1 MTMPNANPRLVA
13 LPASGLRVVQHRM
26 RPTSIDLGIGQPSL
40 MPDLEPFEA
49 ATQWIRE
56 HGCPYPPYNGIPELR
71 AAVAQLYGGRD
82 HGKADNVCVTNG
94 SQEAIYLAIKTLLEP
109 GRDEVLVVNPGYP
122 SYARCCALEGIACR
136 SVDAHARDGFRIK
149 AHALLEALRPET
161 RMIVLGSPANPSGA
175 LLMPEDVAELARG
188 LGARSGPPVIVVVDE
203 VYRELTYATPSY
215 PSMADAYPNTY
226 VVQSLSKSCALTGLR
241 VGFLIGPEE
250 GVSLATRAHMLMLM
264 SVSVYSQHVALE
276 IVRKPE
282 RLRAQV
288 PWYVAQRAAMLESVA
303 AGDVPI
309 IVPDGAFYTMV
320 RLPERWRTDSLGAA
334 HALLDEQ
341 DVVTVPGFLFGSQA
355 EGYLRVTWSADPASV
370 REGFARIGRFIQA
383 CAS

>member
-1 MTMPNANPRLVA
+1 MSSANPRLVA

-26 RPTSIDLGIGQPSL
+26 RPTSLDLSVGQPSL
-40 MPDLEPFEA
+40 MPDAEPFET

-71 AAVAQLYGGRD
+71 AAIASIYGGRN
-82 HGKADNVCVTNG
+82 HTKADNVCVTNG

-136 SVDAHARDGFRIK
+136 TVNANARDGFRIR

-161 RMIVLGSPANPSGA
+161 RMIILGSPANPSGA
-175 LLMPEDVAELARG
+175 LLMQDDVDMLARE
-188 LGARSGPPVIVVVDE
+188 LTDRPGPPVIVVVDE
-203 VYRELTYATPSY
+203 VYRELTYAVKPY

-226 VVQSLSKSCALTGLR
+226 VVQSMSKSCALTGLR
-241 VGFLIGPEE
+241 VGFLIGPED
-250 GVSLATRAHMLMLM
+250 GVTLATRAHMLMLM
-264 SVSVYSQHVALE
+264 SVSVFSQRVALE

-282 RLRAQV
+282 RLRAHV
-288 PWYVAQRAAMLESVA
+288 PWYVAQRAAMLEAAA
-303 AGDVPI
+303 AGDVQ
-309 IVPDGAFYTMV
+309 IVEPDGAFYTMV
-320 RLPERWRTDSLGAA
+320 RLPERWRSDSLGAA

-370 REGFARIGRFIQA
+370 REGFARIGRFVQA
-383 CAS
+383 

>member
-1 MTMPNANPRLVA
+1 MSSANPRLVA

-26 RPTSIDLGIGQPSL
+26 RPTSLDLSVGQPSL
-40 MPDLEPFEA
+40 MPDAEPFET

-71 AAVAQLYGGRD
+71 AAIASIYGGRN
-82 HGKADNVCVTNG
+82 HAKADNVCVTNG

-136 SVDAHARDGFRIK
+136 TVNANARDGFRIR

-161 RMIVLGSPANPSGA
+161 RMIILGSPANPSGA
-175 LLMPEDVAELARG
+175 LLMQDDVDMLARE
-188 LGARSGPPVIVVVDE
+188 LTDRPGPPVIVVVDE
-203 VYRELTYATPSY
+203 VYRELTYAVKPY

-226 VVQSLSKSCALTGLR
+226 VVQSMSKSCALTGLR
-241 VGFLIGPEE
+241 VGFLIGPED
-250 GVSLATRAHMLMLM
+250 GVTLATRAHMLMLM
-264 SVSVYSQHVALE
+264 SVSVFSQRVALE

-282 RLRAQV
+282 RLRAHV
-288 PWYVAQRAAMLESVA
+288 PWYVAQRAAMLEAAA
-303 AGDVPI
+303 AGDVQ
-309 IVPDGAFYTMV
+309 IVEPDGAFYTMV
-320 RLPERWRTDSLGAA
+320 RLPERWRSDSLGAA

-370 REGFARIGRFIQA
+370 REGFARIGRFVQA
-383 CAS
+383 

>member
-1 MTMPNANPRLVA
+1 MSSANPRLVA

-26 RPTSIDLGIGQPSL
+26 RPTSLDLSIGQPSL
-40 MPDLEPFEA
+40 MPDTEPFET

-71 AAVAQLYGGRD
+71 AAIASIYGGRN
-82 HGKADNVCVTNG
+82 HTKADNVCVTNG
-94 SQEAIYLAIKTLLEP
+94 SQEAIYLAIKALLEP
-109 GRDEVLVVNPGYP
+109 GRDGVLVVNPGYP

-136 SVDAHARDGFRIK
+136 TVNAHARDGFRIR

-161 RMIVLGSPANPSGA
+161 RMIILGSPANPSGA
-175 LLMPEDVAELARG
+175 LLMQQDVDELARE
-188 LGARSGPPVIVVVDE
+188 LTNRPGPPVIVVVDE
-203 VYRELTYATPSY
+203 VYRELTYGSQPY

-226 VVQSLSKSCALTGLR
+226 VVQSMSKSCALTGLR
-241 VGFLIGPEE
+241 VGFLIGPED

-264 SVSVYSQHVALE
+264 SVSVFSQRVALE

-282 RLRAQV
+282 RLRAHV
-288 PWYVAQRAAMLESVA
+288 PWYVAQRAAMLEAAV
-303 AGDVPI
+303 AGDVQI
-309 IVPDGAFYTMV
+309 IEPDGAFYTMV
-320 RLPERWRTDSLGAA
+320 RLPDRWRSDSLGAA
-334 HALLDEQ
+334 HALFDEQ

-370 REGFARIGRFIQA
+370 REGFARIGRFVQA
-383 CAS
+383 

>member
-1 MTMPNANPRLVA
+1 MSSANPRLVA

-26 RPTSIDLGIGQPSL
+26 RPTSLDLSIGQPSL
-40 MPDLEPFEA
+40 MPDAEPFET

-71 AAVAQLYGGRD
+71 AAIASIYGGRN
-82 HGKADNVCVTNG
+82 HAKADNVCVTNG

-136 SVDAHARDGFRIK
+136 TVNANARDGFRIR

-161 RMIVLGSPANPSGA
+161 RMIILGSPANPSGA
-175 LLMPEDVAELARG
+175 LLMQDDVDMLARE
-188 LGARSGPPVIVVVDE
+188 LTDRPGPPVIVVVDE
-203 VYRELTYATPSY
+203 VYRELTYAAKPY

-226 VVQSLSKSCALTGLR
+226 VVQSMSKSCALTGLR
-241 VGFLIGPEE
+241 VGFLIGPED
-250 GVSLATRAHMLMLM
+250 GVTLATRAHMLMLM
-264 SVSVYSQHVALE
+264 SVSVFSQRVALE

-282 RLRAQV
+282 RLRAHV
-288 PWYVAQRAAMLESVA
+288 PWYVAQRAAMLEAAA
-303 AGDVPI
+303 AGDVQ
-309 IVPDGAFYTMV
+309 IVEPDGAFYTMV
-320 RLPERWRTDSLGAA
+320 RLPERWRSDSLGAA

-370 REGFARIGRFIQA
+370 REGFARIGRFVQA
-383 CAS
+383 

>member
-1 MTMPNANPRLVA
+1 MSSANPRLVA

-26 RPTSIDLGIGQPSL
+26 RPTSLDLSVGQPSL
-40 MPDLEPFEA
+40 MPDAEPFET

-71 AAVAQLYGGRD
+71 AAIASIYGGRN
-82 HGKADNVCVTNG
+82 HAKADNVCVTNG

-136 SVDAHARDGFRIK
+136 TVNANARDGFRIR

-161 RMIVLGSPANPSGA
+161 RMIILGSPANPSGA
-175 LLMPEDVAELARG
+175 LLMQDDVDMLARE
-188 LGARSGPPVIVVVDE
+188 LTDRPGPPVIVVVDE
-203 VYRELTYATPSY
+203 VYRELTYAVKPY

-226 VVQSLSKSCALTGLR
+226 VVQSMSKSCALTGLR
-241 VGFLIGPEE
+241 VGFLIGPED
-250 GVSLATRAHMLMLM
+250 GVTLATRAHMLMLM
-264 SVSVYSQHVALE
+264 SVSVFSQRVALE

-282 RLRAQV
+282 RLRAHV
-288 PWYVAQRAAMLESVA
+288 PWYVAQRAAMLEAAA
-303 AGDVPI
+303 AGDVQ
-309 IVPDGAFYTMV
+309 IVEPDGAFYTMV
-320 RLPERWRTDSLGAA
+320 RLPERWRGDSLGAA

-370 REGFARIGRFIQA
+370 REGFARIGRFVQA
-383 CAS
+383 

>member
-1 MTMPNANPRLVA
+1 MSNANPRLVA
-13 LPASGLRVVQHRM
+13 LPASGLRVVQNRM
-26 RPTSIDLGIGQPSL
+26 RPTSLDLGIGQPSL
-40 MPDLEPFEA
+40 MPDPEPFEI

-71 AAVAQLYGGRD
+71 AAIATIYGGRSL
-82 HGKADNVCVTNG
+82 GKADNVCVTNG

-136 SVDAHARDGFRIK
+136 SVDAHARDGFRVK
-149 AHALLEALRPET
+149 ARALLDALRPET
-161 RMIVLGSPANPSGA
+161 RMIVFGSPANPSGA
-175 LLMPEDVAELARG
+175 LLLQEDVDVLARE
-188 LGARSGPPVIVVVDE
+188 LGSRPGPPVIVVVDE
-203 VYRELTYATPSY
+203 VYRELTYGPAPY

-241 VGFLIGPEE
+241 LGFLIGPED

-264 SVSVYSQHVALE
+264 SVSIFSQRVALE

-288 PWYVAQRAAMLESVA
+288 PWYVAQRAAMLEAAVA
-303 AGDVPI
+303 ADVQF
-309 IVPDGAFYTMV
+309 VEPDGAFYTMV
-320 RLPERWRTDSLGAA
+320 RLPERWHADSLGAA

-370 REGFARIGRFIQA
+370 REGFARIGRFVQA

>member
-1 MTMPNANPRLVA
+1 MSNANPRLVA

-26 RPTSIDLGIGQPSL
+26 RPTSLDLSIGQPSL
-40 MPDLEPFEA
+40 MPDAEPFEA

-56 HGCPYPPYNGIPELR
+56 HGCPYPPYNGLPELR
-71 AAVAQLYGGRD
+71 SAIASIYGGR
-82 HGKADNVCVTNG
+82 HYTKADNVCVTNG

-122 SYARCCALEGIACR
+122 SYARCCALEGIVCR
-136 SVDAHARDGFRIK
+136 DVKAHARDGFRVR
-149 AHALLEALRPET
+149 AHALLDALKPET

-175 LLMPEDVAELARG
+175 LLVQDDVDELARE
-188 LGARSGPPVIVVVDE
+188 LTNRAGPPVIVVVDE
-203 VYRELTYATPSY
+203 VYRELTYTAKRY

-226 VVQSLSKSCALTGLR
+226 VVQSMSKACALTGLR
-241 VGFLIGPEE
+241 VGFLIGPDD

-264 SVSVYSQHVALE
+264 SVSVFSQRVALE
-276 IVRKPE
+276 IVRRPE
-282 RLRAQV
+282 RLRAHV
-288 PWYVAQRAAMLESVA
+288 PWYIAQRASMLEAAA
-303 AGDVPI
+303 AGDVLI
-309 IVPDGAFYTMV
+309 IEPDGAFYTMV
-320 RLPERWRTDSLGAA
+320 RLPERWHNDSLGAA

-370 REGFARIGRFIQA
+370 REGFARIGRFVQA
-383 CAS
+383 

>member
-1 MTMPNANPRLVA
+1 MSNANPRLVA

-26 RPTSIDLGIGQPSL
+26 RPTSLDLSIGQPSL
-40 MPDLEPFEA
+40 MPDTEPFEA

-56 HGCPYPPYNGIPELR
+56 HGCPYPPYNGLPELR
-71 AAVAQLYGGRD
+71 AAIASIYGGR
-82 HGKADNVCVTNG
+82 HFTKADNVCVTNG

-122 SYARCCALEGIACR
+122 SYPRCCALEGIACR
-136 SVDAHARDGFRIK
+136 DVKAQARDGFRVR

-175 LLMPEDVAELARG
+175 LLMQEDVDELARE
-188 LGARSGPPVIVVVDE
+188 LTNRPGPPVIIVVDE
-203 VYRELTYATPSY
+203 VYREMTYAATPY

-226 VVQSLSKSCALTGLR
+226 VVQSMSKSCALTGLR
-241 VGFLIGPEE
+241 VGFLIGPED

-264 SVSVYSQHVALE
+264 SVSIFSQRVALE

-282 RLRAQV
+282 RLRAHV
-288 PWYVAQRAAMLESVA
+288 PWYVAQRAAMLEAAA
-303 AGDVPI
+303 AGDVQI
-309 IVPDGAFYTMV
+309 IEPDGAFYTMV
-320 RLPERWRTDSLGAA
+320 RLPERWRSDSLGAA

-341 DVVTVPGFLFGSQA
+341 DVVTVPGFLFGSQG

-370 REGFARIGRFIQA
+370 REGFARIGRFVQA
-383 CAS
+383 

>member
-1 MTMPNANPRLVA
+1 MSSANPRLVA

-26 RPTSIDLGIGQPSL
+26 RPTSLDLSVGQPSL
-40 MPDLEPFEA
+40 MPDAEPFET

-71 AAVAQLYGGRD
+71 AAIASIYGGRN
-82 HGKADNVCVTNG
+82 HAKADNVCVTNG

-136 SVDAHARDGFRIK
+136 TVNANARDGFRIR

-161 RMIVLGSPANPSGA
+161 RMIILGSPANPSGA
-175 LLMPEDVAELARG
+175 LLMQEDVDMLARE
-188 LGARSGPPVIVVVDE
+188 LTDRPGPPVIVVVDE
-203 VYRELTYATPSY
+203 VYRELTYAVKPY

-226 VVQSLSKSCALTGLR
+226 VVQSMSKSCALTGLR
-241 VGFLIGPEE
+241 VGFLIGPED
-250 GVSLATRAHMLMLM
+250 GVTLATRAHMLMLM
-264 SVSVYSQHVALE
+264 SVSVFSQRVALE

-282 RLRAQV
+282 RLRAHV
-288 PWYVAQRAAMLESVA
+288 PWYVAQRAAMLEAAA
-303 AGDVPI
+303 AGDVQ
-309 IVPDGAFYTMV
+309 IVEPDGAFYTMV
-320 RLPERWRTDSLGAA
+320 RLPERWRSDSLGAA

-370 REGFARIGRFIQA
+370 REGFARIGRFVQA
-383 CAS
+383 

>member
-1 MTMPNANPRLVA
+1 MSNANPRLVA

-26 RPTSIDLGIGQPSL
+26 RPTSLDLSIGQPSL
-40 MPDLEPFEA
+40 MPDTEPFEA

-56 HGCPYPPYNGIPELR
+56 HGCPYPPYNGLPELR
-71 AAVAQLYGGRD
+71 AAIASIYGGR
-82 HGKADNVCVTNG
+82 HFTKADNVCVTNG

-122 SYARCCALEGIACR
+122 SYPRCCALEGIACR
-136 SVDAHARDGFRIK
+136 DVKAQARDGFRVR

-175 LLMPEDVAELARG
+175 LLMQEDVDELARE
-188 LGARSGPPVIVVVDE
+188 LTNRPGPPVIVVVDE
-203 VYRELTYATPSY
+203 VYREMTYAATPY

-226 VVQSLSKSCALTGLR
+226 VVQSMSKSCALTGLR
-241 VGFLIGPEE
+241 VGFLIGPED

-264 SVSVYSQHVALE
+264 SVSIFSQRVALE

-282 RLRAQV
+282 RLRAHV
-288 PWYVAQRAAMLESVA
+288 PWYVAQRAAMLEAAA
-303 AGDVPI
+303 AGDVQI
-309 IVPDGAFYTMV
+309 IEPDGAFYTMV
-320 RLPERWRTDSLGAA
+320 RLPERWRSDSLGAA

-341 DVVTVPGFLFGSQA
+341 DVVTVPGFLFGSQG

-370 REGFARIGRFIQA
+370 REGFARIGRFVQA
-383 CAS
+383 